1 MTNHTKRKLVLYII
15 LVAISAALGPIY
27 VSIFVADLI
36 QYSIGYVALD
46 GAIGGLFLWGGLLFL
61 WPSKICAPLR
71 RLAFPW
77 QVVSLLVLVAFSIPW
92 TVLISGSIQA
102 GKPLLVFSFASGW
115 SLYLFVLVVTTLTL
129 IIMQIAKV
137 IGPRILGN
145 LLIGRYHSP
154 VEENRIFLF
163 VDLIGS
169 TALARQYGDL
179 GLQRLLTRF
188 FFDIGRPVAEHG
200 GEIHAYV
207 GDEVI
212 ITWPSKSG
220 AERAQCIRCFFALQN
235 VLRGHAEVYER
246 LFGVKPRIR
255 AGLHGG
261 SVIVSEC
268 GDTKKSI
275 VYFGDTMNTAARLE
289 NEAKRLNEELI
300 ISSQLL
306 QTITLSNGIV
316 AQNMGEVTLRGHDS
330 ATGLFAL
337 SNDNSNLGR
346 PRSAV
351 LGAQRSE

>member
-1 MTNHTKRKLVLYII
+1 MTNHTKRKLNLYVI
-15 LVAISAALGPIY
+15 LLAVSAALGPIY
-27 VSIFVADLI
+27 VSLFRSEIPL
-36 QYSIGYVALD
+36 YSIGYVALD
-46 GAIGGLFLWGGLLFL
+46 GIIGGLFLWGGLLFL
-61 WPSKICAPLR
+61 WPGKYCAPLR

-77 QVVSLLVLVAFSIPW
+77 HVLFLLVFVAFIVPL
-92 TVLISGSIQA
+92 TGLISESIQA
-102 GKPLLVFSFASGW
+102 GKILLVFGFGPGL
-115 SLYLFVLVVTTLTL
+115 SLYLFVLAVTAFILV
-129 IIMQIAKV
+129 IMQIAKV

-145 LLIGRYHSP
+145 LLIGRYHNP

-169 TALARQYGDL
+169 TALASQYGDL

-200 GEIHAYV
+200 GEIHAYI

-212 ITWPSKSG
+212 ITWPYKAG
-220 AERAQCIRCFFALQN
+220 AERARCIRCFFALQN
-235 VLRGHAEVYER
+235 VLHGHAEVYEK

-261 SVIVSEC
+261 SIIVSEC

-289 NEAKRLNEELI
+289 SEAKRLGEELI

-306 QTITLSNGIV
+306 QAITLPDGIV
-316 AQNMGEVTLRGHDS
+316 AQNMGEVTLRGHGS
-330 ATGLFAL
+330 TTGLFAL
-337 SNDNSNLGR
+337 TSTNT
-346 PRSAV
+346 A
-351 LGAQRSE
+351 